1 MFKNT
6 LFLLALILLI
16 SACNKDDDSDENVEN
31 KEVNWTLLE
40 GTMSY
45 HSGGALQLTPDNGV
59 IVAGNLNSNYEV
71 YKTNLNFQIDWNI
84 NKGAQAFEEA
94 NAVAIADNNRYLIA
108 GNSVFGLQAQM
119 YVISLDADGSVIWSH
134 NYGWSDINVCY
145 DICRSIDPN
154 AYVMCGH
161 VQDTKRRDAF
171 GDIHAL
177 KINNDGDTIWYKIYP
192 DIGEETAYAITATN
206 DGGFVMT
213 GRDENNNNKDL
224 ALVKINASGDLQWFR
239 FFGGN
244 TWEEGFYVIE
254 DSQGNIVVCGIAQGA
269 TADVYIVKTNA
280 AGELIWEKMYGET
293 DKSEKGLCIQETQ
306 GGYVISGSQYIVE
319 NIDDDIYL
327 FKIDGDGNQLW
338 KKVYGGSN
346 SDYGNSVK
354 VLLDG
359 KLILAGTTKTA
370 SVDGNIYLLKTDA
383 NGVN

>member
-1 MFKNT
+1 MYKNI

-16 SACNKDDDSDENVEN
+16 SACSKDDDPDDNGEN

-71 YKTNLNFQIDWNI
+71 YKANLNFQIDWNI

-94 NAVAIADNNRYLIA
+94 NAVVYADNNRYLIA
-108 GNSVFGLQAQM
+108 GNSVFGLQAKI
-119 YVISLDADGSVIWSH
+119 YVISLDTAGSVIWSR

-161 VQDTKRRDAF
+161 VQNTKSRDAF

-177 KINNDGDTIWYKIYP
+177 RINNDGDTIWYKIYP
-192 DIGEETAYAITATN
+192 DIGEETAYAITATT

-224 ALVKINASGDLQWFR
+224 ALVKIDENGDLQWFR

-254 DSQGNIVVCGIAQGA
+254 DSQGNIVVCGITQGA

-280 AGELIWEKMYGET
+280 AGELIWEKTYGGT
-293 DKSEKGLCIQETQ
+293 
-306 GGYVISGSQYIVE
+306 GGESASCVREDTPDGFIISGSIGSYSRSREMYFLKV
-319 NIDDDIYL
+319 DS
-327 FKIDGDGNQLW
+327 DGMFGE
-338 KKVYGGSN
+338 
-346 SDYGNSVK
+346 
-354 VLLDG
+354 
-359 KLILAGTTKTA
+359 
-370 SVDGNIYLLKTDA
+370 
-383 NGVN
+383 